1 MQRHKSLVP
10 LSRDHHEGLLLAVR
24 LQQREK
30 ALLHLWSHDLHWQAE
45 YVVKF
50 FTDHLAQHFEEEEN
64 ILFPKVLPYFKD
76 KSDIIDRLINEH
88 KELRSSIE
96 FFRQPNESGLEGH
109 LVQFGKL
116 LEEHIR
122 TEERELFP
130 LCEKIIPSNTMN
142 EIGKQISMHRS

>member
-1 MQRHKSLVP
+1 MLRHTSLIP

-24 LQQREK
+24 LQQRKK
-30 ALLHLWSHDLHWQAE
+30 ALLRLWSHDPHWQAK

-64 ILFPKVLPYFKD
+64 ILFPNILPFLKK
-76 KSDIIDRLINEH
+76 KSEIIDRLIKEH
-88 KELRSSIE
+88 TEMRSSIE
-96 FFRQPNESGLEGH
+96 FFRQPIESELEEH
-109 LVQFGKL
+109 LTQFGKL

-130 LCEKIIPSNTMN
+130 LCEEILPANIMN